1 MKGGELLDKILRQ
14 KFFSEREASAVLY
27 TITKTVH
34 YLHCQGVRKRSTWV
48 RGANVFSSD
57 AFPVHLHRWYTA
69 TWNPVTSSTWMTR
82 EIPTLSGYVT
92 LDLLSS
98 FGAETDCSSPPVTLP
113 TLWHRRW
120 GGGTHPRWKPL
131 NIKFVKS
138 MQNLLTYFLCVS
150 PGTNAARLRCS
161 LWHLEF
167 RSSTVYH
174 ASRVRRCS
182 LLNRSHIHTYKCFFY
197 RRLCT
202 FHLFC
207 FRYTPFANGPNDTP
221 EEILLRIGSGKFSLT
236 GGNWDTVSDT
246 SKVQVSSFFF
256 QIYVL
261 YRGILAWS

>member
-34 YLHCQGVRKRSTWV
+34 YLHCQGVSKRSTWV
-48 RGANVFSSD
+48 RRANVFSSD

-82 EIPTLSGYVT
+82 EIPTRLGYVT

-98 FGAETDCSSPPVTLP
+98 FGEETACSSPPVTLP

-131 NIKFVKS
+131 NSKFVKS
-138 MQNLLTYFLCVS
+138 VQNLITYYLCVS

-174 ASRVRRCS
+174 ASRVPRCS
-182 LLNRSHIHTYKCFFY
+182 LITAQQVAYTYLQVFF
-197 RRLCT
+197 L
-202 FHLFC
+202 
-207 FRYTPFANGPNDTP
+207 
-221 EEILLRIGSGKFSLT
+221 
-236 GGNWDTVSDT
+236 
-246 SKVQVSSFFF
+246 
-256 QIYVL
+256 
-261 YRGILAWS
+261 